1 MPVLLYLKAF
11 VRKRGYLL
19 LSLFF
24 VILILLITY
33 GLFCQMIQSKLAERE
48 NALHSLPVT
57 VVLSNI
63 AGTQTDHLEIP
74 FYLAEYFTSGEYS
87 YGGEIQ
93 PRAFSSYV
101 KDVKMKTTLYYSL
114 PSENMNRADTIPS
127 SQKLVGITCL
137 EADRAISQDV
147 IDSLAFFSGM
157 GESVFETG
165 TPACVIPRRLL
176 GHSAQDEQGRSF
188 LTISVQI
195 APASQAA
202 TELVLQIA
210 GVYDADDDRIYCPW
224 RVAADQQAK
233 LDGFYTVDSLMA
245 TVKDNMELSEFQ
257 TILFRHFAEVSP
269 GGKAAKLDD
278 SPVLD
283 RYQFAAIVRDET
295 LRQTLKEMDDSLQT
309 ALWIK
314 PLLIVLELLVSACS
328 GFFFGSV
335 QRRDL
340 LAARLVGTRMRE
352 IVWILFLQLFAVLL
366 LSIFVTAYITTLCFN
381 VEASHSYYVGV
392 GAAAS
397 FGCLL
402 SIRNLRKA
410 AEALVARE

>member
-11 VRKRGYLL
+11 VRKRAYLL
-19 LSLFF
+19 LSFF
-24 VILILLITY
+24 FAILVLLITY
-33 GLFCQMIQSKLAERE
+33 ALFCRMIQSKLAERK
-48 NALHSLPVT
+48 NALHSIPVT

-74 FYLAEYFTSGEYS
+74 FYLAEYFTDEEYS
-87 YGGEIQ
+87 YGGEMQ
-93 PRAFSSYV
+93 PRSFSSYV
-101 KDVKMKTTLYYSL
+101 EDVRIKTTLYYSL
-114 PSENMNRADTIPS
+114 PSENMSRADTVPS

-137 EADRAISQDV
+137 EADRAISQDF
-147 IDSLAFFSGM
+147 IASLAFFPGM

-165 TPACVIPRRLL
+165 APVCVIPRRLL
-176 GHSAQDEQGRSF
+176 DHSMRDEQGRFS
-188 LTISVQI
+188 LAISVQT
-195 APASQAA
+195 APASQKAA
-202 TELVLQIA
+202 ELVLQVA

-224 RVAADQQAK
+224 RLAADQQAK
-233 LDGFYTVDSLMA
+233 LDGLYTVDSLAA
-245 TVKDNMELSEFQ
+245 TVRDNMELSEFQ

-269 GGKAAKLDD
+269 SGKAAKLDD

-314 PLLIVLELLVSACS
+314 PLLIVLELLISTCS

-340 LAARLVGTRMRE
+340 LAARLVGTGMRE
-352 IVWILFLQLFAVLL
+352 IVLILFLQLSAVLL
-366 LSIFVTAYITTLCFN
+366 SSVLVTACFTTNCFS
-381 VEASHSYYVGV
+381 VEVSHWYYVGI

-402 SIRNLRKA
+402 SIRSLKTT
-410 AEALVARE
+410 AEALAERE

>member
-11 VRKRGYLL
+11 VRKRAYLL
-19 LSLFF
+19 LSFF
-24 VILILLITY
+24 FAILVLLITY
-33 GLFCQMIQSKLAERE
+33 ALFCRMIQSKLAERK
-48 NALHSLPVT
+48 NALHSIPVT

-74 FYLAEYFTSGEYS
+74 FYLAEYFTAEEYS

-137 EADRAISQDV
+137 EADRAISQDF
-147 IDSLAFFSGM
+147 IASLAFSPGM

-176 GHSAQDEQGRSF
+176 DHSVQDEQGRFS
-188 LTISVQI
+188 LTISVQT

-233 LDGFYTVDSLMA
+233 LDGFYTVDSLAA

-269 GGKAAKLDD
+269 GGKAAKLDG

-314 PLLIVLELLVSACS
+314 PLLIVLELLISACS
-328 GFFFGSV
+328 GFFLGSV

-340 LAARLVGTRMRE
+340 LAARLVGTGMRE
-352 IVWILFLQLFAVLL
+352 IVLILFLQFSAVLL
-366 LSIFVTAYITTLCFN
+366 LSVWITAIFTTNCFN
-381 VEASHSYYVGV
+381 VEVSHWYYVGI

-402 SIRNLRKA
+402 SIRSLRRTA
-410 AEALVARE
+410 AALAARE